1 MAARHRAQYPAGS
14 CMSGSYL
21 LMSYPDGDP
30 AALAIAED
38 AGPLRQVLTMVFRS
52 MQ

>member
-1 MAARHRAQYPAGS
+1 MIGNGLVVV
-14 CMSGSYL
+14 MSDSSYL
-21 LMSYPDGDP
+21 LMSYPDGDL